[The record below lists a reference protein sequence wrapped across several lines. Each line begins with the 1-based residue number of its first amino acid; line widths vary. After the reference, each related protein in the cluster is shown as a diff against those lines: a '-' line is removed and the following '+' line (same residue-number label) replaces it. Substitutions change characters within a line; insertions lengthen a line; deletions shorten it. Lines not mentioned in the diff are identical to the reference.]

1 MINRILALELPA
13 NKSLFL
19 WGARKTGKSTFLK
32 QKYPDSLWIDLL
44 KNDIFMQYLKN
55 PESLRE
61 EILSLKDKTKFPVII
76 DEIQKIPALLDEIH
90 WLIENVADASFI
102 LCGSSLRKLKHS
114 GANLLGGRA
123 WRQIFTALCYP
134 ELPKFD
140 LLKVLNSGLLPEH
153 YLSGNDSSRS
163 LQAYIYDY
171 LIPEVQW
178 ESRIRN
184 LGAFSKFL
192 ESIAFSNGELLNASN
207 IARESAVSVKTIQS
221 YIDLLVDMLL
231 GYLLLPYTKT
241 QSRQIIVSHPKFYF
255 FDTGLVRVLKG
266 QSKFNVLKGSEAGH
280 SFEHYIFLELMAFKE
295 IKRLNFD
302 IKFWRSK
309 SGLEVDFILKRGS
322 IAIECKIAPSIE
334 KGDIKGLI
342 EFTKEHRPEKSI
354 VVCLAP
360 NKRLLVIDDVEIE
373 VYPIEEFLKE
383 LWEEKITCTKK

>member
-1 MINRILALELPA
+1 
-13 NKSLFL
+13 
-19 WGARKTGKSTFLK
+19 
-32 QKYPDSLWIDLL
+32 
-44 KNDIFMQYLKN
+44 MQRSHYLKR

-61 EILSLKDKTKFPVII
+61 EVLSLKGKVHFPIII
-76 DEIQKIPALLDEIH
+76 DEIQKVPALLDEIH
-90 WLIENVADASFI
+90 WIIENVPDASFV

-123 WRQIFTALCYP
+123 WRQIFTSLCYP

-140 LLKVLNSGLLPEH
+140 LLKIINNGLLPEH
-153 YLSGNDSSRS
+153 YLNENDSSRS

-184 LGAFSKFL
+184 LAAFSKFL
-192 ESIAFSNGELLNASN
+192 EAIAFSNGELLNVSN

-266 QSKFNVLKGSEAGH
+266 EGTLSILKGSQAGH

-295 IKRLNFD
+295 IQSLNFD

-322 IAIECKIAPSIE
+322 IAIECKITPSIE
-334 KGDIKGLI
+334 KSDIKGLI

-360 NKRLLVIDDVEIE
+360 NKRLIVIDDMEIE
-373 VYPIEEFLKE
+373 IYPVEEFLKE
-383 LWEEKITCTKK
+383 LWEKKIIC